1 MIKKESE
8 YAQHLSGLANEL
20 NIKNSR
26 LKSLEAKENIPK
38 QIKNEEDIGFK
49 SGMKRIRSAQMETT
63 NENLNERLKNLQFKF
78 QKLEEFTE
86 QKNVDEFCKKFK
98 SNAQKVFSA

>member
-26 LKSLEAKENIPK
+26 LKSLEAKENMPK
-38 QIKNEEDIGFK
+38 QLKLEEETGFK
-49 SGMKRIRSAQMETT
+49 SNIKRYITR
-63 NENLNERLKNLQFKF
+63 
-78 QKLEEFTE
+78 
-86 QKNVDEFCKKFK
+86 
-98 SNAQKVFSA
+98 

>member
-26 LKSLEAKENIPK
+26 LKSLEAKENMPK
-38 QIKNEEDIGFK
+38 QLKLEEDIGYK
-49 SGMKRIRSAQMETT
+49 SSIKR
-63 NENLNERLKNLQFKF
+63 
-78 QKLEEFTE
+78 
-86 QKNVDEFCKKFK
+86 
-98 SNAQKVFSA
+98 